1 MTRLEGTVPQT
12 QDGPPE
18 PQNQQAQH
26 CDPPI
31 NIHSTPDIVHTMM
44 RNTVEKPRVGCK
56 LVLSQRSSRGL
67 LARAWSGTCHNKG
80 RLACPHRRETS
91 TK

>member
-1 MTRLEGTVPQT
+1 MIRPEGTVPQT

-31 NIHSTPDIVHTMM
+31 NIHSTHDIVHTMM
-44 RNTVEKPRVGCK
+44 RNIVEKPRVG
-56 LVLSQRSSRGL
+56 VQAG
-67 LARAWSGTCHNKG
+67 AIPAQQQG
-80 RLACPHRRETS
+80 LACSSMVWDMTQQE
-91 TK
+91 